1 MPPGAWHYASPCY
14 PVVRSNEL
22 QTFTLPAPVLV
33 TGGSLLVEL
42 FGRTQAQE
50 GDNLFYTCV
59 AHVRAEGVP
68 LQGWTSQARPNPK
81 GAIELCY
88 TPVPVQAALP
98 SSSSEE
104 ED

>member
-14 PVVRSNEL
+14 PVMRSNEL

-68 LQGWTSQARPNPK
+68 LHGWTSQARPK